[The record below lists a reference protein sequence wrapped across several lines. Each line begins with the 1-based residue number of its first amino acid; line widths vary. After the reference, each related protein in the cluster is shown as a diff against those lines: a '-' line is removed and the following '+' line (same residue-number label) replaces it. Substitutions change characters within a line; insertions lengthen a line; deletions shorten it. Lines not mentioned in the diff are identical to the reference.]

1 MESMSNDAPQPQ
13 GTPPAEQR
21 RMRLTGLH
29 HLTAIV
35 GDLNRTTAFYRDL
48 LGLTLV
54 REERNPDDPDARHA
68 WFLLGQQG
76 GSGAGQLISFMEYP
90 HLPQGTVGRGSVQH
104 FAFIVESAEELA
116 AWRDYLRSRGVQA
129 TDVFERGGFSS
140 IYIRDPDEHTVEIAT
155 RGPGIQ

>member
-1 MESMSNDAPQPQ
+1 MEGMTGADPR
-13 GTPPAEQR
+13 PPEAGGQR

-35 GDLNRTTAFYRDL
+35 RDLDRTTAFYRDL
-48 LGLTLV
+48 LGLQLV
-54 REERNPDDPDARHA
+54 REERSADDPDARHS
-68 WFLLGQQG
+68 WFLLGQPG

-90 HLPQGTVGRGSVQH
+90 HLPHGTVGTGSVQH
-104 FAFIVESAEELA
+104 FAFVVESAEELA

-140 IYIRDPDEHTVEIAT
+140 IYIRDPDDHTVEIAT